1 MSKTLFKYLKRSRFN
16 TVIADE
22 RRHFERPFLFVIHNG
37 ANGMATFLKFNQW
50 IQKTFA
56 LWVILFSMIALWVP
70 ELFVWLKAYI
80 PWMLGIIMFG
90 MGMTMTLSDFKGVI
104 HSPKAVLI
112 GVVAQFV
119 VMPGLAY
126 VLCKLFALAPEIAI
140 GVILVG
146 CCPGGTASNV
156 ITYMAKGNTA
166 LSVACTSVS
175 TLLAPILTP
184 AIFYLLAS
192 QWIEINALSML
203 TSILQVVLFPIV
215 LGLVVRGLLKRQ
227 VDAYIQVM
235 PLISVIAIVAIVAAI
250 IAGSKAQILQSG
262 LLILAVVMLHNVLGY
277 LLGFGASR
285 LFKLPYAD
293 CKAVAIEVGMQNSG
307 LGVALAATHFATSPI
322 TAVPSAIFSLWHN
335 ISGPALASYWAS
347 RTEPP
352 ADDAVEKE

>member
-1 MSKTLFKYLKRSRFN
+1 MSALLRF
-16 TVIADE
+16 TQ
-22 RRHFERPFLFVIHNG
+22 F
-37 ANGMATFLKFNQW
+37 

-56 LWVILFSMIALWVP
+56 LWVILFAGIALLAP
-70 ELFVWLKAYI
+70 DLFIWLKAYI
-80 PWMLGIIMFG
+80 PWLLGIIMLG
-90 MGMTMTLSDFKGVI
+90 MGMTMTVDDFKGVLQ
-104 HSPKAVLI
+104 SPKAVFI

-126 VLCKLFALAPEIAI
+126 LLCKMMNLPSEIAI

-175 TLLAPILTP
+175 TLLAPLLTP

-192 QWIEINALSML
+192 QWIEINASSMFI
-203 TSILQVVLFPIV
+203 SILQVVLFPII
-215 LGLVVRGLLKRQ
+215 LGLIIRTVLKSK
-227 VDAYIQVM
+227 VESYIQVM

-250 IAGSKAQILQSG
+250 IGGSKAQILESG
-262 LLILAVVMLHNVLGY
+262 LLILGVVALHNGLGY
-277 LLGFGASR
+277 LLGFWASR

-293 CKAVAIEVGMQNSG
+293 CKAVAVEVGMQNSG
-307 LGVALAATHFATSPI
+307 LGVALAAVHFTTSPL

-335 ISGPALASYWAS
+335 ISGPALATYWAS
-347 RTEPP
+347 K
-352 ADDAVEKE
+352 ANKMK